1 VDSEALTEHLRSA
14 LDRGDLAAAARFAQ
28 ALRASGDL
36 SPSAVFLVARTDI
49 LQGRLGRASVQ
60 LSGLDASA
68 LGSASGHVAA
78 MQLVATLD
86 GIGLRRL
93 EQSAVDMSESSDAT
107 AAALGL
113 VLRSWAAFSGGDAPM
128 ASELADRAER
138 CARAVSSE
146 VVSLAQL
153 VGVLA
158 TSAQGRVPQACKR
171 VERLA
176 ADVHRSA
183 AWLSPLVHA
192 IAADLALATGR
203 IAHAE
208 RHLDVATGQAPSTVD
223 VWVFSLRSLISS
235 MRGDRER
242 ATAQLDEARRAALRT
257 SQLALHIYA
266 RAHAKLTPQPALV
279 VDVWRLLDEIGVVE
293 HRDVLAPVLARTV
306 RRTATSS
313 SEASLLSA
321 SPPRNADAAAWAAAI
336 LADDAATLQTL
347 CRKAIAAGR
356 LLDAAELSEDIAAIP
371 AEQRTQRRRRAAAR
385 ARREAIGLSSILEPS
400 LSPLVVLSPAQAR
413 VVAELRLGR
422 DNKTIANRLGVSVRT
437 VESHLSE
444 VYRKVGVTSRTALV
458 SRLGSIADVP

>member
-1 VDSEALTEHLRSA
+1 MDSEALTEHLRSA
-14 LDRGDLAAAARFAQ
+14 LDRGDLAAATVHAQ
-28 ALRASGDL
+28 AVREAGDL
-36 SPSAVFLVARTDI
+36 SPSALFLVARADV

-60 LSGLDASA
+60 LAGLDVSL
-68 LGSASGHVAA
+68 LGNASGHAAA
-78 MQLVATLD
+78 MQLVASLD

-93 EQSAVDMSESSDAT
+93 EESAVSMSESPDAT
-107 AAALGL
+107 AAALGF
-113 VLRSWAAFSGGDAPM
+113 VLRSWAAFSRGDAPM
-128 ASELADRAER
+128 ASELASCAEHRAD
-138 CARAVSSE
+138 AISSE
-146 VVSLAQL
+146 VVCLARL

-158 TSAQGRVPQACKR
+158 TSAEGRVQESARR

-176 ADVHRSA
+176 TEVDRSA

-192 IAADLALATGR
+192 IAADVAVATGDFR
-203 IAHAE
+203 SAE
-208 RHLDVATGQAPSTVD
+208 HHLDVAARRSPSTVD
-223 VWVFSLRSLISS
+223 VWVASLRSLISS

-266 RAHAKLTPQPALV
+266 RAHAKLTPQPALI

-313 SEASLLSA
+313 SEASLLSG
-321 SPPRNADAAAWAAAI
+321 SPPGSADAAAWAAAI

-356 LLDAAELSEDIAAIP
+356 LLDASELSEDIAAIP

-385 ARREAIGLSSILEPS
+385 ARREAIGLSSIVEPS

-422 DNKTIANRLGVSVRT
+422 DNKTIASHLGVSVRT